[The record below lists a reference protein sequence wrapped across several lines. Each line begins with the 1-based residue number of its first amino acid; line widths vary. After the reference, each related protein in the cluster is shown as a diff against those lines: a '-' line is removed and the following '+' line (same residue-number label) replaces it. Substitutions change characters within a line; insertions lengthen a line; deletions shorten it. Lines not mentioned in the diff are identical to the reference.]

1 MTPKHLNTVSYT
13 EKTTAIEIAVA
24 TTREEKLKIYH
35 LRYRIYAEEMRK
47 RFPNMDHL
55 NRLLYDE
62 LDDWGILLYAKSGSD
77 IIGTL
82 RINIGEVSDFSPFW
96 VQALSLRRFAQ
107 FNNNQKFAYTSK
119 FMVLPA
125 YRNSTVPYLLSSK
138 SYEIYC
144 KQQIL
149 FSFGVCNFH
158 LIRLYEQ
165 FGFQR
170 FGRNFV
176 DEGYGLLT
184 PYVLLVDDIE
194 HLQTVRSPF
203 FRQARKRTHL
213 NTQAKKWFYAE
224 FAETSSIINS
234 QLVCPEY
241 LWKVLFSRLK
251 ASPTQVIAILQGLSD
266 TDAMKFIHRCGV
278 IVQCHS
284 EDRITFQGDTSY
296 AFNILISGILESKKR
311 SIPDSRTILPGQP
324 IGINGLIDH
333 PPHPDGTIAVTN
345 AEVLVL
351 SSLAFPKFC
360 NSYPNIAGQIMQ
372 NSMIYPT

>member
-1 MTPKHLNTVSYT
+1 MTTKHLNTVSYT
-13 EKTTAIEIAVA
+13 EKAATIEIAVA
-24 TTREEKLKIYH
+24 TTLEEKLKIYH
-35 LRYRIYAEEMRK
+35 LRYQIYAEEMHK

-55 NRLLYDE
+55 NQLLYDE

-82 RINIGEVSDFSPFW
+82 RINIGEATDFSPFW
-96 VQALSLRRFAQ
+96 VQALSLRRFTQ
-107 FNNNQKFAYTSK
+107 FNNTQKFAYTSK

-144 KQQIL
+144 KHQVS

-224 FAETSSIINS
+224 FTETSGIINS
-234 QLVCPEY
+234 QLVRPES
-241 LWKVLFSRLK
+241 LWKALSIRLK
-251 ASPTQVIAILQGLSD
+251 SSPTQVIPILQGLSD
-266 TDAMKFIHRCGV
+266 TDAMKFIYCCGV

-284 EDRITFQGDTSY
+284 GDPITFEEDTSY
-296 AFNILISGILESKKR
+296 ALNILISGILEAKKQ
-311 SIPDSRTILPGQP
+311 SMPDSRPILPGQP
-324 IGINGLIDH
+324 IGLNGLVDH
-333 PPHPDGTIAVTN
+333 PPHTDGTIAVTD
-345 AEVLVL
+345 AEILVL

-360 NSYPNIAGQIMQ
+360 NSYPNIADQIMQ
-372 NSMIYPT
+372 NSKI